1 MPAFIPQE
9 VIRAKRDGRALADDD
24 IAAFVAGIG
33 DGTLSEGQAAAMAMA
48 ICLNGMSGAECVALT
63 RAMTDSGRIL
73 EWPDLGRPI
82 LDKHST
88 GGVGDKVSLV
98 LAPIMAACGAA
109 VPMISGRGLGHTGGT
124 LDKLD
129 AIPGY
134 DTAPDIATFRR
145 IVADAGC
152 AIVGPT
158 DDLAPAD
165 RRLYAIRDVTATIDS
180 VPLITASILSKKLAA
195 GLDGLVMDVKTGNG
209 AFMTDLAAARGL
221 ADSIVT
227 TAQGAGLPAR
237 ALITD
242 MNQVLG
248 DAVGNALE
256 VEEAVAYLTGVRR
269 EPRLHEVVAA
279 LCRELLLLGGLT
291 ESAAAAQ
298 AEFEK
303 ALDSGAA
310 AESFQ
315 RMVAASGGPAD
326 FADRLERHLPRA
338 PVVAPVERR
347 WPPGSP
353 PSRRARW
360 AWRRSLSG
368 RDERGQISRLTT
380 ASDSARSPA
389 PATRS
394 APGGRWRWST
404 HARKVRRRK
413 PWPRCDPPSSW
424 RIRRRRLRGPQFSRA
439 GSGAP
444 PNELTENPRGP
455 RQAGTR
461 SQTCGV
467 GRQPSSGAMPPAMC
481 SPESTT
487 SNWPVTVR
495 PAVRN
500 QSTVSATSSADGMRP
515 RGRVASRPTLKRS

>member
-1 MPAFIPQE
+1 MPVFIPQE
-9 VIRAKRDGRALADDD
+9 VIKAKRDGRALSDDG
-24 IAAFVAGIG
+24 IAAFVAGIA
-33 DGTLSEGQAAAMAMA
+33 DGTISEGQAAAFAMA
-48 ICLNGMSGAECVALT
+48 ICLNGMTAPECVALT
-63 RAMTDSGRIL
+63 RAMAASGRAL

-98 LAPIMAACGAA
+98 MAPIMAACGAA

-134 DTAPDIATFRR
+134 DTTPSLHTFQR

-209 AFMTDLAAARGL
+209 AFMTGMTAARGL

-237 ALITD
+237 AVITD

-248 DAVGNALE
+248 DTVGNALE

-269 EPRLHEVVAA
+269 DPRLHEVVTV
-279 LCRELLLLGGLT
+279 LCRELLLLGGLAQ
-291 ESAAAAQ
+291 SAAGAQ
-298 AEFEK
+298 AEIEK
-303 ALDSGAA
+303 ALDSGTA

-315 RMVAASGGPAD
+315 RMVAASGGPSD
-326 FADRLERHLPRA
+326 FVDRHERHLPRA
-338 PVVAPVERR
+338 PVVVPAEAETDARVAAVDTRAVGVAALALGAGRTRADQSIDHGVGFSEVAG
-347 WPPGSP
+347 PGDEVGAGRP
-353 PSRRARW
+353 LALVHARTEGE
-360 AWRRSLSG
+360 AAEAAAAL
-368 RDERGQISRLTT
+368 
-380 ASDSARSPA
+380 
-389 PATRS
+389 RS
-394 APGGRWRWST
+394 AFELADT
-404 HARKVRRRK
+404 
-413 PWPRCDPPSSW
+413 PP
-424 RIRRRRLRGPQFSRA
+424 P
-439 GSGAP
+439 
-444 PNELTENPRGP
+444 PRGSVVI
-455 RQAGTR
+455 A
-461 SQTCGV
+461 
-467 GRQPSSGAMPPAMC
+467 SGIG
-481 SPESTT
+481 ST
-487 SNWPVTVR
+487 
-495 PAVRN
+495 
-500 QSTVSATSSADGMRP
+500 DG
-515 RGRVASRPTLKRS
+515 

>member
-1 MPAFIPQE
+1 
-9 VIRAKRDGRALADDD
+9 
-24 IAAFVAGIG
+24 
-33 DGTLSEGQAAAMAMA
+33 
-48 ICLNGMSGAECVALT
+48 
-63 RAMTDSGRIL
+63 MTDSGRVL

-98 LAPIMAACGAA
+98 LAPVMAACGAA

-134 DTAPDIATFRR
+134 DTTPGIDAFRR

-209 AFMTDLAAARGL
+209 AFMTGMDAAREL
-221 ADSIVT
+221 AHSIVT

-237 ALITD
+237 AIITD
-242 MNQVLG
+242 MNQALG
-248 DAVGNALE
+248 YTVGNALE

-269 EPRLHEVVAA
+269 EPRLHEVVTA
-279 LCRELLLLGGLT
+279 LCRDLLLLGGLA
-291 ESAAAAQ
+291 ENAAGAQ
-298 AEFEK
+298 TDIGK

-326 FADRLERHLPRA
+326 FVDRHARHLPRA
-338 PVVAPVERR
+338 PVVIPAEVETDARVAAVETR
-347 WPPGSP
+347 AVGMAALALGAGRTRADQSIDHGVGFSEVAGPGDEVGAGRPLALVHARTEGEAAEAAAALRSAFELADMPSSPPGP
-353 PSRRARW
+353 AIL
-360 AWRRSLSG
+360 ASG
-368 RDERGQISRLTT
+368 IG
-380 ASDSARSPA
+380 
-389 PATRS
+389 
-394 APGGRWRWST
+394 
-404 HARKVRRRK
+404 
-413 PWPRCDPPSSW
+413 
-424 RIRRRRLRGPQFSRA
+424 
-439 GSGAP
+439 
-444 PNELTENPRGP
+444 
-455 RQAGTR
+455 
-461 SQTCGV
+461 
-467 GRQPSSGAMPPAMC
+467 
-481 SPESTT
+481 
-487 SNWPVTVR
+487 
-495 PAVRN
+495 
-500 QSTVSATSSADGMRP
+500 SATE
-515 RGRVASRPTLKRS
+515 